1 MKTSELLDQVLGHVR
16 LIKDDKEK
24 LETLLEFLNDQ
35 LADYQ
40 EEEPEELPLRFEKI
54 IQPIAEAIDAGMTC
68 FLNMD
73 TQELVKIHPVFQ
85 ELEDEENEDD
95 ENAEYLNWP
104 NCFEIST
111 LDSQES
117 FEIMESFV
125 SQLKDIP
132 MQNQLIRILDGKK
145 PFANFK
151 QVVQSSS
158 YQQAWYDFKEKALA
172 QYVRTQ
178 LYLHINYGKGVKAA
192 NNSEDPHE
200 LPF

>member
-24 LETLLEFLNDQ
+24 LETLLDFMKDQ

-40 EEEPEELPLRFEKI
+40 EEETEELPLQFEKTI
-54 IQPIAEAIDAGMTC
+54 HPIAQAIDAGMIC
-68 FLNMD
+68 YLNMD
-73 TQELVKIHPVFQ
+73 TQELVEIHPDFMD
-85 ELEDEENEDD
+85 LEDEEDD
-95 ENAEYLNWP
+95 DDSEYLNWP
-104 NCFEIST
+104 NCFEISPP
-111 LDSQES
+111 DPHES
-117 FEIMESFV
+117 FEIMEGFV

-132 MQNQLIRILDGKK
+132 MHNQLISILDGKK

-151 QVVQSSS
+151 RVVEGSS
-158 YQQAWYDFKEKALA
+158 YRQAWYDFKNKAME

-178 LYLHINYGKGVKAA
+178 LFLHITYGKGVKAA
-192 NNSEDPHE
+192 SNSEGSHE